1 MSDSDACLVCVVL
14 LVSLKH
20 SSRVRVLFLLQAIKE
35 LAPAL
40 SEVDITLMLAT
51 SDRDSDGCVT
61 FGEFKAMMLLD
72 KDNDLAYWDR

>member
-1 MSDSDACLVCVVL
+1 MSDSDACLLCVVL

-20 SSRVRVLFLLQAIKE
+20 SSRARVLVLLQAIKE

-51 SDRDSDGCVT
+51 SDRDSDGYVT